1 VSMLLPTAGSMPAS
15 PRGARSTGEG
25 SGPAATRA
33 SFADALAHAAVS
45 REDPAAPV
53 LAAGP
58 ATAARDTLDAPADGR
73 DDRPAEPGPSSGAD
87 AAVVGLEALTGIAI
101 PASAAVR
108 ADAVPMAGSAAS
120 PTAATESIATAAAGE
135 PFART
140 PAPAVGEPEAGPL
153 GGVPLAG
160 IATDAARPAGDA
172 RLDTASVASVASVAL
187 AAGSGTEIP
196 SDPTTPAAVTAGTRV
211 DAALPTSARPG
222 AAVAS
227 PREAAAA
234 VPPSTAILSE
244 EPLGPEV
251 PRAVPASTGAPV
263 RALPPAAAAGPA
275 GTPEPAH
282 PGGVVV
288 TGLALAAAPEDAP
301 TRHEAAPSV
310 AATAGST
317 GVAATAPLSASVPL
331 APAPEQTAAPTAT
344 PRSIAAHVAPAIM
357 HIAQRP
363 AGAHQITLT
372 VTPEEMGPVTVRAH
386 LGAGGEV
393 RIDLAGATEAGREA
407 LRVIV
412 ADLRRDLA
420 AVMPHAHLSLG
431 SSLTADAGT
440 GERGAPGENGADS
453 SDPGRVQR
461 PDDTAPSASARPPA
475 RLLPALSPAV
485 TGRGLDI
492 LV

>member
-1 VSMLLPTAGSMPAS
+1 MLLPTAGSMPTS

-25 SGPAATRA
+25 SGPAATRP

-45 REDPAAPV
+45 RNDEAAPV
-53 LAAGP
+53 PAAGP
-58 ATAARDTLDAPADGR
+58 ATAARDTLADGC
-73 DDRPAEPGPSSGAD
+73 DDRPTEPGPSSGSD
-87 AAVVGLEALTGIAI
+87 ATVVGPEALTGIAI

-140 PAPAVGEPEAGPL
+140 PAPAVGAPEAGPF

-172 RLDTASVASVASVAL
+172 RLDTASVASVAL

-196 SDPTTPAAVTAGTRV
+196 SDPTTPAAVTAGTRA

-222 AAVAS
+222 AAVAF

-234 VPPSTAILSE
+234 VPPPTATLSE

-331 APAPEQTAAPTAT
+331 APAPEQTAAPTAP
-344 PRSIAAHVAPAIM
+344 PRSIAAQVAPAIM

-461 PDDTAPSASARPPA
+461 PDDTDPSASARPPA

>member
-1 VSMLLPTAGSMPAS
+1 MSMLLPTAGSMPTS

-25 SGPAATRA
+25 SGPAATRT

-45 REDPAAPV
+45 RDDPAAPV

-58 ATAARDTLDAPADGR
+58 ATAARDTLADGC
-73 DDRPAEPGPSSGAD
+73 DDRPAEPGPSSGLD
-87 AAVVGLEALTGIAI
+87 ATVVGLETLAGIAI
-101 PASAAVR
+101 PASGAVR

-120 PTAATESIATAAAGE
+120 PTAATESIAAAAAGE

-140 PAPAVGEPEAGPL
+140 PAPAVGAPEAGPL

-172 RLDTASVASVASVAL
+172 RLDTASVASVAL

-196 SDPTTPAAVTAGTRV
+196 SDPTTPAAVTAGTRA

-222 AAVAS
+222 AAVAF

-234 VPPSTAILSE
+234 VPPPTATLSE

-344 PRSIAAHVAPAIM
+344 PRSIAAQVAPAIM

-440 GERGAPGENGADS
+440 GERGAPGENGAGS

-461 PDDTAPSASARPPA
+461 SDDTAPSASARPPA

>member
-1 VSMLLPTAGSMPAS
+1 MSMLLPTAGSMPAS
-15 PRGARSTGEG
+15 PRSARSTGEG
-25 SGPAATRA
+25 SGPAATRT

-45 REDPAAPV
+45 RDDEAAPV

-58 ATAARDTLDAPADGR
+58 APAARDTLDAPADGR
-73 DDRPAEPGPSSGAD
+73 DDRPAEPGPSSGSD
-87 AAVVGLEALTGIAI
+87 AAVVGPEALAGIAI

-140 PAPAVGEPEAGPL
+140 PAPAVGAPEAGPL

-172 RLDTASVASVASVAL
+172 RLDTAPVAL
-187 AAGSGTEIP
+187 AAGGGTDIP
-196 SDPTTPAAVTAGTRV
+196 SDPTTPAAVTAGTRA

-222 AAVAS
+222 AAVAF

-234 VPPSTAILSE
+234 VPPATATVSE
-244 EPLGPEV
+244 EPPGPEV

-461 PDDTAPSASARPPA
+461 SDDTAPSASARPPA

>member
-1 VSMLLPTAGSMPAS
+1 MLLPTAGSMPAS

-25 SGPAATRA
+25 SGPAATRT

-45 REDPAAPV
+45 RDDEAAPV

-58 ATAARDTLDAPADGR
+58 APAARDTLDAPADGR
-73 DDRPAEPGPSSGAD
+73 DDRPAEPGPSSGSD
-87 AAVVGLEALTGIAI
+87 ATVVGPEALTGIAI

-140 PAPAVGEPEAGPL
+140 PAPAVGAPEAGPL
-153 GGVPLAG
+153 GGMPLAG

-172 RLDTASVASVASVAL
+172 RLDTAPVAL
-187 AAGSGTEIP
+187 AAGGGTEIP
-196 SDPTTPAAVTAGTRV
+196 SDPTTPAAVTAGTRAG
-211 DAALPTSARPG
+211 AALPTSARPG

-234 VPPSTAILSE
+234 AVPPSTATVSE
-244 EPLGPEV
+244 APLGPEV
-251 PRAVPASTGAPV
+251 PRAVPASTAAPV

-344 PRSIAAHVAPAIM
+344 PRSIAAQVAPAIM

-461 PDDTAPSASARPPA
+461 SDDTAPSASARPPA